1 MATLYSVVKTL
12 QNIALDQP
20 NIRTAG
26 ENHLYDMMNGN
37 PSVRYAVFYV
47 TQTTHRS
54 NEFFDVWGFNLFVID
69 RLLDDRS
76 NELEIESN
84 AKQVLDNVVDLFCQN
99 YNAEVTGTRKYQSF
113 TEHFKDECAG
123 MYVTLEI
130 EVPKEIICPE

>member
-12 QNIALDQP
+12 QNTALEEP
-20 NIRTAG
+20 NVRTVG

-37 PSVRYAVFYV
+37 PSVKYCVFYV

-54 NEFFDVWGFNLFVID
+54 NDLFDVWGFNLFYID

-76 NELEIESN
+76 NELEIEST
-84 AKQVLDNVVDLFCQN
+84 AKQVLDNVVDKFCAR
-99 YNAEVTGTRKYQSF
+99 YNAEVTGIRKYQSF
-113 TEHFKDECAG
+113 TEHFVDECAG

-130 EVPKEIICPE
+130 EVPREIICPE

>member
-12 QNIALDQP
+12 QNTALEQP
-20 NIRTAG
+20 NVRTVG

-37 PSVRYAVFYV
+37 PSVRYSVFYV

-54 NEFFDVWGFNLFVID
+54 NDLFDVWGFNLFYID

-76 NELEIESN
+76 NELEIEST
-84 AKQVLDNVVDLFCQN
+84 AKQVLDNVVDKFCAR
-99 YNAEVTGTRKYQSF
+99 YNAEVTGIRKYQSF

-130 EVPKEIICPE
+130 EVPREIICPE